1 MGTDKHGFKKTAEAG
16 KTKHARA
23 GEILDCGGKRSATP
37 LLNQTNGL
45 GWGFPGCQLDA
56 VRPNFRGLDKIAGMP
71 KGQFVVYNRDR
82 GEELAG
88 KLF

>member
-1 MGTDKHGFKKTAEAG
+1 
-16 KTKHARA
+16 
-23 GEILDCGGKRSATP
+23 
-37 LLNQTNGL
+37 
-45 GWGFPGCQLDA
+45 

-71 KGQFVVYNRDR
+71 KGQFVAYNRAS